1 MKIRAFVIGGVAALA
16 LAAADAQA
24 QTPQAGA
31 PGIYIGIQGGWTDL
45 ESSKL
50 GGSFSGTT
58 LGNGGGYNV
67 GANGGYAFGNGLR
80 LELEVPYRENDSQQG
95 QFNSIGILGNVLYD
109 FLPTRQWSP
118 YLGVGIGGVNIG
130 ESGRVARGI
139 GLGNNSDFQFA
150 YQGIAGI
157 KYAFSPNWSASLDY
171 RYLATTDA
179 SLKARY
185 DGNYTA
191 SYASHNVI
199 LGITYHF
206 APPPPPTQAAA
217 PPPPVAPAPAA
228 APPPPAQHNFIVFFE
243 FDRATLTDE
252 GKKVVEAAAEYA
264 KTHGTASIDLSGYT
278 DTVGTA
284 SYNVGLSKRRADT
297 VTRYLEQLGIPQRA
311 IKEAWYG
318 KEHLR
323 VPTPDGVREPQN
335 RRVEIVMP

>member
-1 MKIRAFVIGGVAALA
+1 MNLRFVVIGGVAALA

-24 QTPQAGA
+24 QTAQAGA

-45 ESSKL
+45 EPSNL

-58 LGNGGGYNV
+58 LKSHDGYNFGV
-67 GANGGYAFGNGLR
+67 NGGYAFGNGVR
-80 LELEVPYRENDSQQG
+80 LEAEVPYRENDARFGLFDSL
-95 QFNSIGILGNVLYD
+95 GIMANALYD
-109 FLPTRQWSP
+109 FFPTKAWTP
-118 YLGVGIGGVNIG
+118 YLGVGIGGL
-130 ESGRVARGI
+130 RVREDDRIARGI
-139 GLGNNSDFQFA
+139 GLGEDSDFQFA
-150 YQGIAGI
+150 YQGIAGL
-157 KYAFSPNWSASLDY
+157 KYAFNPNWSASVDY

-179 SLKARY
+179 SLKAQF
-185 DGNYTA
+185 GG
-191 SYASHNVI
+191 SYKAPYATHNVI
-199 LGITYHF
+199 FGIAYHF

-252 GKKVVEAAAEYA
+252 GKQVVEAAAEYA

-284 SYNVGLSKRRADT
+284 SYNVALSKRRADT